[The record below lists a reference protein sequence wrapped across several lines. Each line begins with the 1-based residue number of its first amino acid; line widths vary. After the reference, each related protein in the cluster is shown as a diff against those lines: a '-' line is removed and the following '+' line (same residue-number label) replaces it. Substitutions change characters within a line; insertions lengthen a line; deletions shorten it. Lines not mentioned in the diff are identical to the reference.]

1 MEDYDVVTSDNSK
14 VGRVVATDGN
24 NLVVEHGTIRKSKY
38 AVPRE
43 MAVIDEADKVI
54 RLSVSKD
61 VFEEGPSVKGDD
73 EIDSHAVAQYYGLA
87 DTSVAPDTQG
97 YGDVVSGD
105 PARTAEQDAR
115 RFGDESPEQQRAR
128 IREEAGADGEIAR
141 GPAKG
146 SAGIHQDRWE
156 VKE

>member
-14 VGRVVATDGN
+14 VGRVVSTDGN

-54 RLSVSKD
+54 
-61 VFEEGPSVKGDD
+61 GPSVKGDD

-128 IREEAGADGEIAR
+128 IREEAGSDGEIAR